1 MWPLFVIVARV
12 PSFSLRLPLR
22 RYSIRVEC
30 LSSTAPESHRISRD
44 HSPCK
49 PSLEQRETSQPTVNT
64 NQLIMTQQ
72 PSQSSHPPSPKTPPP
87 SFHPTASSSHYTTP
101 QGQSLQALACVSSST
116 PNDLAPTSPRQPGQ
130 CESNLAVGRKSAA
143 TCLPC

>member
-12 PSFSLRLPLR
+12 PSFSLLLPLR

-64 NQLIMTQQ
+64 NQLIMTQP
-72 PSQSSHPPSPKTPPP
+72 PSQSSHPPPSPPNLLLRRFTQQLH
-87 SFHPTASSSHYTTP
+87 HPITRLLRANHHK
-101 QGQSLQALACVSSST
+101 
-116 PNDLAPTSPRQPGQ
+116 R
-130 CESNLAVGRKSAA
+130 
-143 TCLPC
+143 